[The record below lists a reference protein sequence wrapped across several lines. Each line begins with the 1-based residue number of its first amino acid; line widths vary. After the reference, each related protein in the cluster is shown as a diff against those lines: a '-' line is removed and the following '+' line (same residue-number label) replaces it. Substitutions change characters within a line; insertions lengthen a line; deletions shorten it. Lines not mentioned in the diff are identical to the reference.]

1 MTKNENLTN
10 NLRTWYNKKERS
22 LVESYFLKLNSHLKA
37 IFQALL
43 TELRDTKSSIQ
54 HSKPY
59 IRTGKHFLIRIST
72 KIDS

>member
-1 MTKNENLTN
+1 MVLQEGK
-10 NLRTWYNKKERS
+10 RS

-37 IFQALL
+37 IFQTLL
-43 TELRDTKSSIQ
+43 TELRDTESSIQ

-59 IRTGKHFLIRIST
+59 VRTGKYFLVRISA

>member
-1 MTKNENLTN
+1 MVLQ
-10 NLRTWYNKKERS
+10 ERKRN

-43 TELRDTKSSIQ
+43 TELRDTESSIQ

-59 IRTGKHFLIRIST
+59 ARTGKHFLIRISAK
-72 KIDS
+72 KIAYYFMM

>member
-1 MTKNENLTN
+1 MVLQERK
-10 NLRTWYNKKERS
+10 RS

-43 TELRDTKSSIQ
+43 TELRDTESSIQ

-59 IRTGKHFLIRIST
+59 VRTGKHF
-72 KIDS
+72 

>member
-1 MTKNENLTN
+1 MVFQERK
-10 NLRTWYNKKERS
+10 RS

-43 TELRDTKSSIQ
+43 TELRDTESSIQ

-59 IRTGKHFLIRIST
+59 VRTGKHFFN
-72 KIDS
+72 